1 MSLPSWERGLKPS
14 FPLRFFTRSHVAPF
28 VGAWIETKKSNKYLT
43 VLNVAPFV
51 GAWIE
56 TFYKKTVENR
66 DDVAPF
72 VGAWIETV
80 RRNPA

>member
-1 MSLPSWERGLKPS
+1 MKLLCLAGIEGVC
-14 FPLRFFTRSHVAPF
+14 FVAPF
-28 VGAWIETKKSNKYLT
+28 VGAWIETDAKIKSYIMDE
-43 VLNVAPFV
+43 VAPFV